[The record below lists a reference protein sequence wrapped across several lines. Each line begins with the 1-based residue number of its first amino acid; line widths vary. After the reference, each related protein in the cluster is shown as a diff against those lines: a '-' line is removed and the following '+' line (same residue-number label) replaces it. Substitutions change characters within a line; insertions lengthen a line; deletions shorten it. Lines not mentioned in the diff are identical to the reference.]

1 MRTYAVVYVKSVEDP
16 FNKENDR
23 MATIAP
29 FRAVRPKSEFAS
41 QVAAPPYDVVSLQE
55 ARELADGNPYCFL
68 RIGRAELELGD
79 GVDPYSAEVYQRGA
93 DNLRKL
99 IKDGVLAQE
108 PQPLFGVYRQK
119 WGQHEQTGIVALASV
134 DEYDQGI
141 IKKHEYT
148 RPVKEADRVRIIE
161 THASQSGPVLLF
173 FRQTAKID
181 QWLKEVTG
189 TKPDVHFVA
198 HDKIEHT
205 VWSVRDPS
213 AIQEVIK
220 NFQDLPALYIADG
233 HHRSAAA
240 SRVRASRGQAGALSA
255 GKHEEGFLAVI
266 FPHDQLQILP
276 YNRVVRDL
284 NGLTPQELLEK
295 LSPHFEL
302 QVTAQPGKP
311 PAAGFDMYLEG
322 KWHRAKP
329 KENPSLSSQ
338 HDPVRALAVSEL
350 TERVLDPLLGIKD
363 QRSDPRID
371 FVGGIRGTE
380 QLAALVDSGDWA
392 VAFWLYPTTVEE
404 LMAVADAD
412 RVMPPKSTWFEP
424 KLRDGLFV
432 HMLRD

>member
-1 MRTYAVVYVKSVEDP
+1 
-16 FNKENDR
+16 

-29 FRAVRPKSEFAS
+29 FRAVRPKPELAA

-55 ARELADGNPYCFL
+55 ARDLAEGNPYCFL

-79 GVDPYSAEVYQRGA
+79 GVDPYSPEVYQKGA
-93 DNLRKL
+93 DNLQKL
-99 IKDGVLAQE
+99 ISEGVLVQE
-108 PQPLFGVYRQK
+108 SKPLFGVYRQK

-134 DEYDQGI
+134 DEYDRGI

-148 RPVKEADRVRIIE
+148 RPVKEADRVKIIE
-161 THASQSGPVLLF
+161 THESQSGPVLLF
-173 FRQTAKID
+173 FRQTANID
-181 QWLKEVTG
+181 QWFKDVTS

-198 HDKIEHT
+198 ADKVEHS
-205 VWSVRDPS
+205 VWSVRDDS
-213 AIQEVIK
+213 AIQQVIK

-240 SRVRASRGQAGALSA
+240 SRVRASRGHAGVLPS
-255 GKHEEGFLAVI
+255 GTHEEGFLSVI

-284 NGLTPQELLEK
+284 NGLTPKALLEK
-295 LSPHFEL
+295 LSVHFEL
-302 QVTAQPGKP
+302 EETAQPGKA

-322 KWHRAKP
+322 QWHRATP
-329 KENPSLSSQ
+329 KQHPSLNSQ
-338 HDPVRALAVSEL
+338 QDPVRALAVSEL

-363 QRSDPRID
+363 QRTDLRID
-371 FVGGIRGTE
+371 FIGGIRGTQ
-380 QLAALVDSGDWA
+380 QLVALVDSGDWT
-392 VAFWLYPTTVEE
+392 VAFWLYPTTVDE

-432 HMLRD
+432 HMLRDA

>member
-1 MRTYAVVYVKSVEDP
+1 
-16 FNKENDR
+16 

-29 FRAVRPKSEFAS
+29 FCAVRPKPEFAA
-41 QVAAPPYDVVSLQE
+41 QVAAPPYDVVSLKE
-55 ARELADGNPYCFL
+55 ARDLAEGNPHCFL

-93 DNLRKL
+93 DNLQKL
-99 IKDGVLAQE
+99 IGNGVLVQE
-108 PQPLFGVYRQK
+108 SKPLFGVYRQK

-134 DEYDQGI
+134 DEYDRGI

-161 THASQSGPVLLF
+161 THESQSGPVLLF
-173 FRQTAKID
+173 FRQTATID
-181 QWLKEVTG
+181 QWLKNVTS
-189 TKPDVHFVA
+189 TKPDAHFVA
-198 HDKIEHT
+198 DDTIEHT
-205 VWSVRDPS
+205 VWSVRDDS
-213 AIQEVIK
+213 AIQHVIK
-220 NFQDLPALYIADG
+220 AFQELPALYIADG

-240 SRVRASRGQAGALSA
+240 SRVRASRGKASALPS
-255 GKHEEGFLAVI
+255 ENPEQGFLSVI
-266 FPHDQLQILP
+266 FPHNQLQILP

-284 NGLTPQELLEK
+284 HGLSPKELLDQ
-295 LSPHFEL
+295 LAPNFEL
-302 QVTAQPGKP
+302 QMTTQPGEP

-322 KWHRAKP
+322 QWHRATP
-329 KENPSLSSQ
+329 KQDPSLNSQ
-338 HDPVRALAVSEL
+338 QDPVRALAVSEL

-363 QRSDPRID
+363 QRSDQRID
-371 FVGGIRGTE
+371 FVGGIRGTK
-380 QLAALVDSGDWA
+380 QLAALVDSGNWA

>member
-1 MRTYAVVYVKSVEDP
+1 
-16 FNKENDR
+16 

-29 FRAVRPKSEFAS
+29 FCAVRPKPEFAA
-41 QVAAPPYDVVSLQE
+41 QVAAPPYDVVSLKE
-55 ARELADGNPYCFL
+55 ARDLAEGNPHCFL

-93 DNLRKL
+93 DNLQKL
-99 IKDGVLAQE
+99 IGNGVLVQE
-108 PQPLFGVYRQK
+108 SKPLFGVYRQK

-134 DEYDQGI
+134 DEYDRGI

-161 THASQSGPVLLF
+161 THESQSGPVLLF
-173 FRQTAKID
+173 FRQTATID
-181 QWLKEVTG
+181 QWLKNVTS
-189 TKPDVHFVA
+189 TKPDAHFVA
-198 HDKIEHT
+198 DDTIEHT
-205 VWSVRDPS
+205 VWSVRDDS
-213 AIQEVIK
+213 AIQHVIK
-220 NFQDLPALYIADG
+220 AFQELPALYIADG

-240 SRVRASRGQAGALSA
+240 SRVRASRGKASALPSEN
-255 GKHEEGFLAVI
+255 HEQGFLSVI
-266 FPHDQLQILP
+266 FPHNQLQILP

-284 NGLTPQELLEK
+284 HGLSPKELLDQ
-295 LSPHFEL
+295 LAPNFEL
-302 QVTAQPGKP
+302 QMTTQPGEP

-322 KWHRAKP
+322 QWHRATP
-329 KENPSLSSQ
+329 KQDPSLNSQ
-338 HDPVRALAVSEL
+338 QDPVRALAVSEL

-363 QRSDPRID
+363 QRSEPRID
-371 FVGGIRGTE
+371 FVGGIRGTKP
-380 QLAALVDSGDWA
+380 LAALVDSGDWA

>member
-1 MRTYAVVYVKSVEDP
+1 
-16 FNKENDR
+16 

-29 FRAVRPKSEFAS
+29 FRAVRPQPELAA
-41 QVAAPPYDVVSLQE
+41 QVAAPPYDVVSLKE
-55 ARELADGNPYCFL
+55 ARDLAEGNPHCFL

-79 GVDPYSAEVYQRGA
+79 EVDPYSAEVYQRGA

-99 IKDGVLAQE
+99 INDGVLFQE
-108 PQPLFGVYRQK
+108 TQPLLGVYRQK
-119 WGQHEQTGIVALASV
+119 WGQHEQTGLVALASV
-134 DEYDQGI
+134 DEYDRGI
-141 IKKHEYT
+141 IKKHEHT

-161 THASQSGPVLLF
+161 AHESQSGPVLLF
-173 FRQTAKID
+173 FRQTVKIH
-181 QWLKEVTG
+181 QWLKEVAS

-198 HDKIEHT
+198 NDKVEHT
-205 VWSVRDPS
+205 VWSVREDS
-213 AIQEVIK
+213 AIQQVIK
-220 NFQDLPALYIADG
+220 DFQDLPSLYIADG

-240 SRVRASRGQAGALSA
+240 SRVRASRGSSSSLPSGN
-255 GKHEEGFLAVI
+255 HEEGFLAVI

-284 NGLTPQELLEK
+284 NGLTPKELLEK
-295 LSPHFEL
+295 LNPHFEL
-302 QVTAQPGKP
+302 QVTAQPGEP
-311 PAAGFDMYLEG
+311 PPAGFDMYLEG
-322 KWHRAKP
+322 QWHRAKP
-329 KENPSLSSQ
+329 KQDPSLNSQ
-338 HDPVRALAVSEL
+338 QDPVRALAVSEL

-380 QLAALVDSGDWA
+380 QLAALVDGGGWA

-404 LMAVADAD
+404 LMAVSDAD

>member
-1 MRTYAVVYVKSVEDP
+1 
-16 FNKENDR
+16 

-29 FRAVRPKSEFAS
+29 FCAVRPKPEFAA
-41 QVAAPPYDVVSLQE
+41 QVAAPPYDVVSLKE
-55 ARELADGNPYCFL
+55 ARDLAEGNPHCFL

-93 DNLRKL
+93 DNLQKL
-99 IKDGVLAQE
+99 IGNGVLVQE
-108 PQPLFGVYRQK
+108 SKPLFGVYRQK

-134 DEYDQGI
+134 DEYDRGI

-161 THASQSGPVLLF
+161 THESQSGPVLLF
-173 FRQTAKID
+173 FRQTATID
-181 QWLKEVTG
+181 QWLKNVTS
-189 TKPDVHFVA
+189 TKPDAHFVA
-198 HDKIEHT
+198 DDTIEHT
-205 VWSVRDPS
+205 VWSVRDDS
-213 AIQEVIK
+213 AIQHVIK
-220 NFQDLPALYIADG
+220 AFQELPALYIADG

-240 SRVRASRGQAGALSA
+240 SRVRASRGKASALPSEN
-255 GKHEEGFLAVI
+255 HEQGFLSVI
-266 FPHDQLQILP
+266 FPHNQLQILP

-284 NGLTPQELLEK
+284 HGLSPKELLDQ
-295 LSPHFEL
+295 LAPNFEL
-302 QVTAQPGKP
+302 QMTTQPGEP

-322 KWHRAKP
+322 QWHRATP
-329 KENPSLSSQ
+329 KQDPSLNSQ
-338 HDPVRALAVSEL
+338 QDPVRALAVSEL

-363 QRSDPRID
+363 QRSDQRID
-371 FVGGIRGTE
+371 FVGGIRGTK
-380 QLAALVDSGDWA
+380 QLAALVDSGNWA

>member
-1 MRTYAVVYVKSVEDP
+1 
-16 FNKENDR
+16 

-29 FRAVRPKSEFAS
+29 FRAVRPKPGLADK
-41 QVAAPPYDVVSLQE
+41 VAAPPYDVVSLKE
-55 ARELADGNPYCFL
+55 ARDLAEGNPHCFL
-68 RIGRAELELGD
+68 RIGRADLELED

-99 IKDGVLAQE
+99 INDGVLVQE

-134 DEYDQGI
+134 NEYDRGV
-141 IKKHEYT
+141 IKKHEHT

-161 THASQSGPVLLF
+161 THESQSGPVLLF
-173 FRQTAKID
+173 FRQTPKVD
-181 QWLKEVTG
+181 QWLKGVTS

-198 HDKIEHT
+198 DDKVEHT
-205 VWSVRDPS
+205 VWSVRDES
-213 AIQEVIK
+213 AIQQVIK
-220 NFQDLPALYIADG
+220 DFEDLPSLYIADG

-240 SRVRASRGQAGALSA
+240 SRVRAMRGSASALPS
-255 GKHEEGFLAVI
+255 GNHEEGFLAVI

-284 NGLTPQELLEK
+284 HGLTPKELLEK
-295 LSPHFEL
+295 LVPHFEL
-302 QVTAQPGKP
+302 QVTAQPGQP

-322 KWHRAKP
+322 QWHRAKP
-329 KENPSLSSQ
+329 KLDPSLNSQ
-338 HDPVRALAVSEL
+338 QDPVRALAVSEL

-404 LMAVADAD
+404 LMAVSDAD

-432 HMLRD
+432 HMLRDG

>member
-1 MRTYAVVYVKSVEDP
+1 
-16 FNKENDR
+16 

-29 FRAVRPKSEFAS
+29 FRAVRPQPELAA
-41 QVAAPPYDVVSLQE
+41 QVAAPPYDVVSLKE
-55 ARELADGNPYCFL
+55 ARDLAEGNPHCFL

-79 GVDPYSAEVYQRGA
+79 EVDPYSAEVYQRGA

-99 IKDGVLAQE
+99 INDGVLFQE
-108 PQPLFGVYRQK
+108 AQPLLGVYRQK
-119 WGQHEQTGIVALASV
+119 WGQHEQTGLVALASV
-134 DEYDQGI
+134 DEYDRGI
-141 IKKHEYT
+141 IKKHEHT

-161 THASQSGPVLLF
+161 AHESQSGPVLLF
-173 FRQTAKID
+173 FRQTVKIH
-181 QWLKEVTG
+181 QWLKEVAS

-198 HDKIEHT
+198 NDKVEHT
-205 VWSVRDPS
+205 VWSVREDS
-213 AIQEVIK
+213 AIQQVIK
-220 NFQDLPALYIADG
+220 DFQDLPSLYIADG

-240 SRVRASRGQAGALSA
+240 SRVRASRGSSSSLPSGN
-255 GKHEEGFLAVI
+255 HEEGFLAVI

-284 NGLTPQELLEK
+284 NGLTPKELLEK
-295 LSPHFEL
+295 LNPHFEL
-302 QVTAQPGKP
+302 QVTAQPGEP
-311 PAAGFDMYLEG
+311 PPAGFDMYLEG
-322 KWHRAKP
+322 QWHRAKP
-329 KENPSLSSQ
+329 KQDPSLNSQ
-338 HDPVRALAVSEL
+338 QDPVRALAVSEL

-380 QLAALVDSGDWA
+380 QLAALVDGGGWA

-404 LMAVADAD
+404 LMAVSDAD

-432 HMLRD
+432 HMLREI